1 VFAPR
6 MLPARPDPRRDSRPS
21 RLSPFGR
28 FVLMRLALVP
38 GQLLFVL
45 VILYLAIYEPTNLST
60 QQNVGVLGFFAGFGH
75 MVVNDFTGNW
85 GVSTFQQYPGVPL
98 VQLYAY
104 LLPSSLELAIFAL
117 GISAAVAYPVALW
130 IGWSRRPGVDV
141 AARVASLFGTLLPAF
156 VVGLLVITALF
167 FWFLGQ
173 FNDLPDVGVIPGLTW
188 WFAYYGGYPP
198 WVLYQSITQPT
209 GLPLVDGVIHQAWSF
224 EELTLIKTLIQAA
237 IISLVYV
244 TIFLRHARSVVRAAS
259 QEVYLTAAR
268 SRGISEHTLLW
279 THTARRVTPTFL
291 IVFALT
297 LPAYLGTQFVVE
309 ATFLDPGMGF
319 LAFSSLTG
327 QGTAGIAPLQVM
339 MFLLALLIIFWLVA
353 VDVLAR
359 RMDPRE
365 VASG

>member
-1 VFAPR
+1 
-6 MLPARPDPRRDSRPS
+6 
-21 RLSPFGR
+21 
-28 FVLMRLALVP
+28 MRLGLVP
-38 GQLLFVL
+38 AQLLFVL
-45 VILYLAIYEPTNLST
+45 VLLYLAIYEPTNLY
-60 QQNVGVLGFFAGFGH
+60 QHQYPGVLGFFSGFGR
-75 MVVNDFTGNW
+75 MVLDDFTGNW

-104 LLPSSLELAIFAL
+104 LLPSSVELAVFAL
-117 GISAAVAYPVALW
+117 GISAAVAYPVAMW
-130 IGWSRRPGVDV
+130 IGWSRRPGVDL
-141 AARVASLFGTLLPAF
+141 AARVASLLGTLLPAF
-156 VVGLLVITALF
+156 VVGLIVIAALF

-173 FNDLPDVGVIPGLTW
+173 FQDLPDQGVIPGITW
-188 WFAYYGGYPP
+188 WFAWYGGYPP
-198 WVLYQSITQPT
+198 WVLFQSITQPT
-209 GLPLVDGVIHQAWSF
+209 GFPLVDGLVHQAWSF
-224 EELTLIKTLIQAA
+224 EELTLLKTLIQAA

-279 THTARRVTPTFL
+279 THTSRRVVPTFL

-339 MFLLALLIIFWLVA
+339 MFLLSLVVIFWLFA

-365 VASG
+365 VAAD